1 MADEHN
7 LNEVLRESHKP
18 ALILPY
24 RNAETHKAD
33 PIYLFSTELIE
44 IIDKLTQEKP
54 LKDLKPND
62 RVVFLFPN
70 SVEFVAVFFAILK
83 VQATACPLNPNY
95 TVDEL
100 DFYLND
106 LLPKAVIIPKG
117 ASPASREAANKLGI
131 PLYEIETKFVEKEN
145 VGKIPMLTSLPVE
158 LENKTLAPW
167 IAKETEY
174 SSKKNIAL
182 FLHTSGTTG
191 RPKGVPLTHHN
202 IFVTLKNIKDS
213 FNLTPKDTYLLVMPL
228 FHVHGLIGVLLTTLY
243 AGGSVVVPPKFSA
256 TTFWMD
262 FVEFEATC
270 YSAVP
275 TIHQILLLKR
285 EETYPGKEKTTK
297 LRFII
302 SCSSSLAPATLKELE
317 ESFNAPVIE
326 SYAMSEAAHQMTCN
340 FLPPGVRKAGPV
352 GKGRGV
358 AVVIMD
364 DNGNIVDNGTVGEV
378 CVAGE
383 NVITE
388 YYNNPTATENSFFPD
403 PTGTLPNG
411 LRWFRTGDLG
421 YKDKDDF
428 IFLTG
433 RIKEQINRGGE
444 KISPIEI
451 DQYILQLNNVAEV
464 CTFGVSSEIYGQE
477 IECAVVAK
485 DDSLTEQ
492 QLTEHC
498 KAKLAAFKVPKR
510 FWIVKEIPKT
520 ATGKVQRRVVSQHFE
535 ELAKQE
541 AK

>member
-1 MADEHN
+1 MYFT
-7 LNEVLRESHKP
+7 
-18 ALILPY
+18 I
-24 RNAETHKAD
+24 T
-33 PIYLFSTELIE
+33 
-44 IIDKLTQEKP
+44 
-54 LKDLKPND
+54 
-62 RVVFLFPN
+62 
-70 SVEFVAVFFAILK
+70 
-83 VQATACPLNPNY
+83 
-95 TVDEL
+95 
-100 DFYLND
+100 
-106 LLPKAVIIPKG
+106 
-117 ASPASREAANKLGI
+117 
-131 PLYEIETKFVEKEN
+131 
-145 VGKIPMLTSLPVE
+145 
-158 LENKTLAPW
+158 
-167 IAKETEY
+167 
-174 SSKKNIAL
+174 
-182 FLHTSGTTG
+182 
-191 RPKGVPLTHHN
+191 GVPLTHHN

-213 FNLTPKDTYLLVMPL
+213 FELTEKDNYLLVMPL

-243 AGGSVVVPPKFSA
+243 AGGTVIVPPKFSA
-256 TTFWMD
+256 STFWLD

-275 TIHQILLLKR
+275 TIHQILLLKKDQDF
-285 EETYPGKEKTTK
+285 PGKEKISK
-297 LRFII
+297 LRFIR

-340 FLPPGVRKAGPV
+340 FLPPGIRKAGSV

-364 DNGNIVDNGTVGEV
+364 DNGKIVDNGTIGEV

-388 YYNNPTATENSFFPD
+388 YYNNPTATANSFHDD

-411 LRWFRTGDLG
+411 LKWFRTGDLG

-451 DQYILQLNNVAEV
+451 DQYILQLGNVAEV
-464 CTFGVSSEIYGQE
+464 CTFGVKSEIYGQE

-492 QLTEHC
+492 QLTDHC
-498 KAKLAAFKVPKR
+498 KAKLAAFKVPRK

-520 ATGKVQRRVVSQHFE
+520 ATGKVQRRVVSEHFE
-535 ELAKQE
+535 KLAGSK
-541 AK
+541 

>member
-1 MADEHN
+1 MTDNHN

-24 RNAETHKAD
+24 RDAETHKAN
-33 PIYLFSTELIE
+33 PIYLYSTELIE
-44 IIDKLTQEKP
+44 IIDKLTQEAP
-54 LKDLKPND
+54 LKNLKPND

-70 SVEFVAVFFAILK
+70 SVEYIAVFFAILK

-117 ASPASREAANKLGI
+117 ASPASREACNKLGI
-131 PLYEIETKFVEKEN
+131 PLYEIETKFVEKTD

-158 LENKTLAPW
+158 LENKNLASWVAEDTPV
-167 IAKETEY
+167 

-213 FNLTPKDTYLLVMPL
+213 FQLTEKDTYLLVMPL

-243 AGGSVVVPPKFSA
+243 AGGSVIVPPKFSA

-275 TIHQILLLKR
+275 TIHQILLLKK
-285 EETYPGKEKTTK
+285 EENYPGKEKTTK
-297 LRFII
+297 LRFIR

-340 FLPPGVRKAGPV
+340 FLPPGIRKAGSV

-364 DNGNIVDNGTVGEV
+364 DFGKIVDNGTIGEV

-388 YYNNPTATENSFFPD
+388 YYNNPTATANSFWDD

-411 LRWFRTGDLG
+411 LKWFRTGDLG
-421 YKDKDDF
+421 YKDPDDF

-451 DQYILQLNNVAEV
+451 DQYILQLDNVAEV
-464 CTFGVSSEIYGQE
+464 CTFPVSSEIYGQE

-520 ATGKVQRRVVSQHFE
+520 ATGKVQRRIVTQHFE

>member
-1 MADEHN
+1 MVEDNHN

-24 RNAETHKAD
+24 RDAETKKTN
-33 PIYLFSTELIE
+33 PIYLYSTELIA

-70 SVEFVAVFFAILK
+70 SVEFIAVFFAILK
-83 VQATACPLNPNY
+83 IQATACPLNQNY

-117 ASPASREAANKLGI
+117 GSKAAHEACNKLGI
-131 PLYEIETKFVEKEN
+131 PLYEIETTFVEKPD
-145 VGKIPMLTSLPVE
+145 VGRIPSMTSIPVE
-158 LENKTLAPW
+158 LENKTLASW
-167 IAKETEY
+167 IANNETV

-213 FNLTPKDTYLLVMPL
+213 FQLTEKDNYLLVMPL

-243 AGGSVVVPPKFSA
+243 AGGTVIVPPKFSA
-256 TTFWMD
+256 STFWLD

-275 TIHQILLLKR
+275 TIHQILLLKK
-285 EETYPGKEKTTK
+285 EEDFPGKDKISK
-297 LRFII
+297 LRFIR

-340 FLPPGVRKAGPV
+340 FLPPGIRKAGSV

-364 DNGNIVDNGTVGEV
+364 DNGKIVDNGTIGEV

-388 YYNNPTATENSFFPD
+388 YYNNPTATANSFHDD

-451 DQYILQLNNVAEV
+451 DQYILQLGNVAEV
-464 CTFGVSSEIYGQE
+464 CTFGVKSEIYGQE

-498 KAKLAAFKVPKR
+498 KAKLASFKVPKR

-520 ATGKVQRRVVSQHFE
+520 ATGKVQRRIVSEHFE
-535 ELAKQE
+535 KLAASQ
-541 AK
+541 